1 MVNKMIILNNW
12 QEVLLN
18 IWETIVS
25 WFESATGW
33 LDPLLKPTTDG
44 WWQGAFDYFN
54 SFPVLLQIVF
64 VGFLGLLLTMGLL
77 SLIKKSLKIVVV
89 IGIIVLIFMV
99 LNG

>member
-1 MVNKMIILNNW
+1 MVNKMNILNNW
-12 QEVLLN
+12 QEVLLS

-44 WWQGAFDYFN
+44 WWQTAFDYFN
-54 SFPVLLQIVF
+54 SFPVLLQILF
-64 VGFLGLLLTMGLL
+64 VGFGGFLLVMGLL
-77 SLIKKSLKIVVV
+77 TLIKKSLKIVVV
-89 IGIIVLIFMV
+89 IGIIVIIFMV

>member
-1 MVNKMIILNNW
+1 MVTKMEENNNW
-12 QEVLLN
+12 QDILVN

-44 WWQGAFDYFN
+44 WWQSAFDYFN
-54 SFPVLLQIVF
+54 SFPVLLQILF
-64 VGFLGLLLTMGLL
+64 VGFVGLLLFMGLM

-89 IGIIVLIFMV
+89 IGVIVLIFMV